1 MAPLQDTPSVKA
13 TYGACI
19 TVENSV
25 HAYMSAN
32 VTSSFIVETAPT
44 FNTTCFQLNLP
55 IPSYLIAVAI
65 GDIAYQYI
73 GGRCAIL
80 TEPGFMSQA
89 VYEFSNLN

>member
-44 FNTTCFQLNLP
+44 FNTTCF
-55 IPSYLIAVAI
+55 
-65 GDIAYQYI
+65 
-73 GGRCAIL
+73 
-80 TEPGFMSQA
+80 
-89 VYEFSNLN
+89 